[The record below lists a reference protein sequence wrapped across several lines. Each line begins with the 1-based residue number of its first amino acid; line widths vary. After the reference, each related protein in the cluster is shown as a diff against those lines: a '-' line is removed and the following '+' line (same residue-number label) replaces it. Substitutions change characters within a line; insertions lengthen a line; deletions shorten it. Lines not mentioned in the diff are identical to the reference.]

1 MKYKQFLILFM
12 KMHPMRC
19 IKHCNELHCAGYF
32 NRIFLLLINC
42 IKKSIYI
49 YIPIK
54 ADYNYIEPQKF
65 QPFYKA

>member
-19 IKHCNELHCAGYF
+19 IVANYTAQDISTGF
-32 NRIFLLLINC
+32 IFYSLNVQR
-42 IKKSIYI
+42 KTIYI

-54 ADYNYIEPQKF
+54 ADYNYIETQKF
-65 QPFYKA
+65 RPFYMA